1 MLKNKERFEKN
12 TAKVYIQ
19 TFGCQMNEYDSE
31 RILYFLEKE
40 GCVRTFD
47 IEKSDIIV
55 FNTCSV
61 REKPVNKLYGHIGR
75 LKKLKKLNPQ
85 LLICVGGCT
94 AQNLKEKIL
103 KDLPYVDIVFGTHNI
118 SELPELIKRRRLTN
132 NSVCLVRESGFDYDL
147 EKVKRDIKFKAY
159 VPIIIGCN
167 NYCSYCIVPYVRG
180 RERSILPT
188 NIIECIKKLVA
199 GGVLEITLL
208 GQNVNSYGKDLHEPM
223 SFSSLLDKVSHIEG
237 LKRIRFMT
245 SHPKD
250 FSEEIINVIKKRENV
265 ANHIHLP
272 LQSGSD
278 KILGLMNRKY
288 TAYEFLKIIDF
299 ARKELPDCLITTDII
314 VGFPGED
321 RNDFLET
328 LNIMR
333 EVRFSRAFTFIY
345 SPREGTKAYSMAD
358 NITIQEKKEWFRE
371 LVEVQNKIS
380 YEENKK
386 LVGKKFGVLV
396 EGKSKKDGDILT
408 GRLGNSALV
417 NFKGNEDLTGKILQV
432 NITKAK
438 SFYLLGD
445 LCAT

>member
-1 MLKNKERFEKN
+1 MNMIQKESCIFW
-12 TAKVYIQ
+12 V
-19 TFGCQMNEYDSE
+19 
-31 RILYFLEKE
+31 LYFLGKE
-40 GCVRTFD
+40 GYVRTFN

-94 AQNLKEKIL
+94 AQNLKDKIL

-118 SELPELIKRRRLTN
+118 SELPELIKRR
-132 NSVCLVRESGFDYDL
+132 
-147 EKVKRDIKFKAY
+147 
-159 VPIIIGCN
+159 
-167 NYCSYCIVPYVRG
+167 SYCIVPYVRG

-278 KILGLMNRKY
+278 KILGLMNRRY
-288 TAYEFLKIIDF
+288 TAYEFLKIIEF

-321 RNDFLET
+321 RNDFLKT

-333 EVRFSRAFTFIY
+333 EIRFSRAFTFIY
-345 SPREGTKAYSMAD
+345 SPRKGTKAYS
-358 NITIQEKKEWFRE
+358 
-371 LVEVQNKIS
+371 
-380 YEENKK
+380 
-386 LVGKKFGVLV
+386 
-396 EGKSKKDGDILT
+396 
-408 GRLGNSALV
+408 GN
-417 NFKGNEDLTGKILQV
+417 
-432 NITKAK
+432 
-438 SFYLLGD
+438 
-445 LCAT
+445 

>member
-1 MLKNKERFEKN
+1 MLKNKKRFEKN
-12 TAKVYIQ
+12 PARVYVQ
-19 TFGCQMNEYDSE
+19 TFGCQINEYDSE

-40 GCVRTFD
+40 GYVRTFN

-94 AQNLKEKIL
+94 AQNLKDRIL
-103 KDLPYVDIVFGTHNI
+103 KDLPCVDVVFGTHNI

-132 NSVCLVRESGFDYDL
+132 NSVCSVRESGFDYDL
-147 EKVKRDIKFKAY
+147 EKVKRDVKFKSY
-159 VPIIIGCN
+159 IPITIGCN

-208 GQNVNSYGKDLHEPM
+208 GQNVNSYGKDLHEPI
-223 SFSSLLDKVSHIEG
+223 SFSSLLDKVSYIEG

-288 TAYEFLKIIDF
+288 TVSEFLKIIDF
-299 ARKELPDCLITTDII
+299 ARKELPDCSITTDII

-328 LNIMR
+328 LNIMKK
-333 EVRFSRAFTFIY
+333 VRFSRAFTFIY
-345 SPREGTKAYSMAD
+345 SPRKGTKAYSMAD
-358 NITIQEKKEWFRE
+358 NVTMQEKKEWFRE

-386 LVGKKFGVLV
+386 LVGKKFEVLV
-396 EGKSKKDGDILT
+396 EGKSKKDEGILT
-408 GRLGNSALV
+408 GRLENSTLV

-432 NITKAK
+432 NIAKAK

>member
-1 MLKNKERFEKN
+1 MLKNKKRFEKN
-12 TAKVYIQ
+12 PARVYVQ
-19 TFGCQMNEYDSE
+19 TFGCQINEYDSE

-40 GCVRTFD
+40 GYVITFN

-94 AQNLKEKIL
+94 AQNLKDRIL
-103 KDLPYVDIVFGTHNI
+103 KDLPYVDVVFGTHNI

-132 NSVCLVRESGFDYDL
+132 NSVCSVRESGFDYDL
-147 EKVKRDIKFKAY
+147 EKVKRDVKFKSY
-159 VPIIIGCN
+159 IPITIGCN

-208 GQNVNSYGKDLHEPM
+208 GQNVNSYGKDLHEPI
-223 SFSSLLDKVSHIEG
+223 SFSSLLDKVSYIEG

-288 TAYEFLKIIDF
+288 TVSEFLKIIDF
-299 ARKELPDCLITTDII
+299 ARKELPDCSITTDII

-328 LNIMR
+328 LNIMKK
-333 EVRFSRAFTFIY
+333 VRFSRAFTFIY
-345 SPREGTKAYSMAD
+345 SPRKGTKAYSMAD
-358 NITIQEKKEWFRE
+358 NVTMQEKKEWFRE

-386 LVGKKFGVLV
+386 LVGKKF
-396 EGKSKKDGDILT
+396 
-408 GRLGNSALV
+408 
-417 NFKGNEDLTGKILQV
+417 
-432 NITKAK
+432 
-438 SFYLLGD
+438 
-445 LCAT
+445 

>member
-1 MLKNKERFEKN
+1 MLKNKKRFEKN
-12 TAKVYIQ
+12 PARVYVQ
-19 TFGCQMNEYDSE
+19 TFGCQINEYDSE

-40 GCVRTFD
+40 GYVITFN

-94 AQNLKEKIL
+94 AQNLKDRIL
-103 KDLPYVDIVFGTHNI
+103 KDLPYVDVVFGTHNI

-132 NSVCLVRESGFDYDL
+132 NSVCSVRESGFDYDL
-147 EKVKRDIKFKAY
+147 EKVKRDVKFKSY
-159 VPIIIGCN
+159 IPITIGCN

-208 GQNVNSYGKDLHEPM
+208 GQNVNSYGKDLHEPI
-223 SFSSLLDKVSHIEG
+223 SFSSLLDKVSYIEG

-288 TAYEFLKIIDF
+288 TVSEFLKIIDF
-299 ARKELPDCLITTDII
+299 ARKELPDCSITTDII

-328 LNIMR
+328 LNIMKK
-333 EVRFSRAFTFIY
+333 VRFSRAFTFIY
-345 SPREGTKAYSMAD
+345 SPRKGTKAYSMAD
-358 NITIQEKKEWFRE
+358 NVTMQEKKEWFRE

-386 LVGKKFGVLV
+386 LVGKKFEVLV
-396 EGKSKKDGDILT
+396 EGKSKKDEGILT
-408 GRLGNSALV
+408 GRLENSTLV

-432 NITKAK
+432 NIAKAK